1 MYGMDGNIKSGWVVI
16 YIRGL
21 VVESAITSS
30 ALYRPIPYPGR
41 FVPSSSS
48 STSAWKLAR
57 NVRSKLPKHCYIAL
71 AIASQHES
79 TRYDNDIPVYIHVLA
94 RPITVAIPFSYRYK
108 AKEVHSLV

>member
-30 ALYRPIPYPGR
+30 ALYRPVPYPGR

-48 STSAWKLAR
+48 STSAWKLAP
-57 NVRSKLPKHCYIAL
+57 NVRSKLPKYRYIAL
-71 AIASQHES
+71 VIASHHES
-79 TRYDNDIPVYIHVLA
+79 IRYDNDILVYIHV
-94 RPITVAIPFSYRYK
+94 
-108 AKEVHSLV
+108 SLVP